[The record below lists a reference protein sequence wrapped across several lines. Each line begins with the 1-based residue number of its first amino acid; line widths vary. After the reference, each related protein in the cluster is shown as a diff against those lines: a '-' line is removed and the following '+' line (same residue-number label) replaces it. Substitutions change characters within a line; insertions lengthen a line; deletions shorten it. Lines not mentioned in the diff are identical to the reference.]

1 MYSKMAASR
10 NTGGVDRVLRKCQSC
25 VEAGNFY
32 EAHQMYRT
40 LYFRYSGQKKYTE
53 ALNLI
58 YNGAVTLLQH
68 NQHSSGADLAMLM
81 IELLNTSMLQVTDN
95 TTDKVLHIFNL
106 LNADSPEKHNFMI
119 AATRWSM
126 NVSQHKR
133 GHPDL
138 HKKFGL
144 AFWKDKNYSQ
154 ARYHFIHST
163 DGQNCA
169 LMLIEFH
176 VNNGYS
182 SEVDMFIAQ
191 AVLQYLCLQ
200 NKDTALV
207 VFTSYTKQHP
217 AVSMGPPYLLPL
229 LNFIWFLL
237 LALEGGKVTVFSI
250 LCDKYESSIKRD
262 PTYKEYL
269 DKIGQLFFGLPPPKK
284 NQQGMFGKLYK
295 TIFFSQILHKYDFL
309 KNSYTIYKTLKNL
322 I

>member
-1 MYSKMAASR
+1 
-10 NTGGVDRVLRKCQSC
+10 
-25 VEAGNFY
+25 
-32 EAHQMYRT
+32 MYRT

-284 NQQGMFGKLYK
+284 NQQGMFGNLLQSLLGGEEE
-295 TIFFSQILHKYDFL
+295 TMQTSTESTSSGREESQVDLD
-309 KNSYTIYKTLKNL
+309 
-322 I
+322 